1 MSFHRQRTS
10 LGLCSD
16 FQRGGCTSGCNWFK
30 TTQKHF
36 VFTFRFI
43 IKKILPVV
51 WIITLNLNCYIFPHK
66 NAGAF
71 NGFNRDGVI
80 KRAGANGRTAGAGAP
95 TNKPSTPVWLQ
106 IQHAARCSLTVQ
118 RQPGMSPQVLSW
130 WKKIS
135 GREQKV
141 GKLDQIVRGQ
151 RKKSWR
157 ERRFHQSL
165 GSVYRDLLVTYLP
178 IFRRSLLFW
187 CSKRYLQVT
196 HVWTLCPDHHI
207 QAKITRK
214 KASVTFFEVLCN

>member
-16 FQRGGCTSGCNWFK
+16 FQRGGCTFGCNWFK

-36 VFTFRFI
+36 IFTFRFI

-80 KRAGANGRTAGAGAP
+80 KRARANARTAGAGAP

-106 IQHAARCSLTVQ
+106 IKHAARSQCSGSLEC
-118 RQPGMSPQVLSW
+118 RL
-130 WKKIS
+130 KFY
-135 GREQKV
+135 
-141 GKLDQIVRGQ
+141 LDEKNLWERA
-151 RKKSWR
+151 KSWEAR
-157 ERRFHQSL
+157 PNSERTEEEKLKGEAFPPVFRLCIQGPASYLF
-165 GSVYRDLLVTYLP
+165 TY
-178 IFRRSLLFW
+178 F
-187 CSKRYLQVT
+187 
-196 HVWTLCPDHHI
+196 
-207 QAKITRK
+207 
-214 KASVTFFEVLCN
+214 